1 MFQGRPHLFESC
13 WNDIETEQEPVY
25 LLSPISRDLLAAV
38 IEDWEI
44 WLRWSKARKA
54 GEVTDGEPR
63 ALPVDRVRYAELAE
77 LLKVELKIDENNK
90 TAATASFSFA
100 NDLESSIE
108 AEWTIV
114 ELDAGND
121 KRDRYRDE

>member
-1 MFQGRPHLFESC
+1 MVQGRPHLFESC
-13 WNDIETEQEPVY
+13 WNDIDTDQEPIY

-54 GEVTDGEPR
+54 GEVSDGESR
-63 ALPVDRVRYAELAE
+63 AMPEDRIRYAELAE

-90 TAATASFSFA
+90 TAATASFRFA
-100 NDLESSIE
+100 NDLESGME
-108 AEWTIV
+108 AEWTFV
-114 ELDAGND
+114 ELDAAKD
-121 KRDRYRDE
+121 KRDRYGDE